1 VLTEAALAGAVDYLV
16 GLKENVILGHLIPAG
31 TGFKT
36 IQESEVR
43 IQPSALE
50 ALAAEKERVLE
61 RSFPLLE
68 SALRAQ
74 GGAAGGATP
83 QQGGNGERSPAPRPA
98 PTGLDAL
105 LGEAPGDGAGAASDD
120 EA

>member
-1 VLTEAALAGAVDYLV
+1 
-16 GLKENVILGHLIPAG
+16 
-31 TGFKT
+31 
-36 IQESEVR
+36 VR

-74 GGAAGGATP
+74 GGETATTIP
-83 QQGGNGERSPAPRPA
+83 QAGNGERSPAPRPA

-105 LGEAPGDGAGAASDD
+105 LGEVPGDGAGPDAAD